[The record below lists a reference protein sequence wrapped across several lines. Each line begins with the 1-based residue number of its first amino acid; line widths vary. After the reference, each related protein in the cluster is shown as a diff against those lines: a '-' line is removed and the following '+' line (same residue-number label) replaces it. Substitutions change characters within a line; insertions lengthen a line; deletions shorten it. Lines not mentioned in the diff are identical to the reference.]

1 MGLSIIIL
9 AAGQG
14 TRMHSDLPK
23 VLQALA
29 GRPLLAHVLD
39 VSRALRADDVP
50 VDPEQALAIAMHLE
64 AVVVPRPLT
73 HDLLCSVLHGL
84 GGSLQKVVITK
95 VEERTYYA
103 ELLVRRNGEIIGLD
117 ARPSDSIALAL
128 RAAAGIFANED
139 LLEAGPLEI
148 FENEGAAEISFGE
161 ATLDIVQR
169 TSAEDLEERLRRLN
183 PEDFGRFKP

>member
-1 MGLSIIIL
+1 MDALLVSPLSEGPSVLVEVRVNELRFRSDNIALVIL
-9 AAGQG
+9 KEADGD
-14 TRMHSDLPK
+14 RVLPIYI
-23 VLQALA
+23 
-29 GRPLLAHVLD
+29 G
-39 VSRALRADDVP
+39 
-50 VDPEQALAIAMHLE
+50 ETEALAIAMQLE

-73 HDLLCSVLHGL
+73 HDLLCSVLRGL

-103 ELLVRRNGEIIGLD
+103 QLLVQRNGEIIGLD

-139 LLEAGPLEI
+139 LLEAETLEI
-148 FENEGAAEISFGE
+148 PEEKGAGEMMFGE
-161 ATLDIVQR
+161 AAFDIVQE
-169 TSAEDLEERLRRLN
+169 TSAENLEERLRRLN